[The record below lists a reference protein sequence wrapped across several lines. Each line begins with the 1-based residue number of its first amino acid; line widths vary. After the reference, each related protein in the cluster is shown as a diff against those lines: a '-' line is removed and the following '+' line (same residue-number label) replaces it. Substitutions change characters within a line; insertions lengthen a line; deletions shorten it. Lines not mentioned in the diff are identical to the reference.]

1 MIERGL
7 AHELEGRVEIDY
19 RPNGVVCTINMPV
32 PQDAID
38 G

>member
-7 AHELEGRVEIDY
+7 AHELEGTVDIDY
-19 RPNGVVCTINMPV
+19 RSNGVVCTINIPV
-32 PQDAID
+32 PQDAVD